1 MIETE
6 PSGADTLV
14 VGRPIRKVLGWGV
27 IAAITAAAL
36 ARASTSEAL
45 RLLGLPDP
53 GPLTIY
59 GLPAVMAFGEV
70 AAVMTVGSLLLAA
83 VLVPPQASGV
93 LDVDGYLALRT
104 ASVAAAIWAVCA
116 ALLVPLTLSDSSGQP
131 LSSCSPIQGCSLARF
146 RTSMSQL
153 HGHGP
158 QGSHSCSRLRVV

>member
-70 AAVMTVGSLLLAA
+70 AAVMTVA
-83 VLVPPQASGV
+83 VYFWLPFSFRLKPQVYSMSTDIWRYEPQAS
-93 LDVDGYLALRT
+93 
-104 ASVAAAIWAVCA
+104 
-116 ALLVPLTLSDSSGQP
+116 PP
-131 LSSCSPIQGCSLARF
+131 LSGRYARRCSFHSPSRTVQANLSPSCSPIQGCSLARS

-158 QGSHSCSRLRVV
+158 QDSHSYSRLRVV